1 VELYIRVVGITI
13 ILITIFRGA
22 LIAFRIVVDVVSL
35 AYVRFAVGIVIV
47 LRSIYY
53 KNKNERRITLDTKI
67 MIGF

>member
-1 VELYIRVVGITI
+1 MELYIRVVGITI